1 MYEKASATAPQ
12 AHTTIKST
20 SVIPTSPSTQKPDT
34 NITTP
39 DTTTPSTTTTTV
51 KPPPEF
57 KWDKYRLPAT
67 SHPET
72 YVLVCRPSK
81 AGLGLTTQ
89 GSGLL

>member
-39 DTTTPSTTTTTV
+39 EDTKRYAPALIKAYGNWRYTKKTGSATV
-51 KPPPEF
+51 EM
-57 KWDKYRLPAT
+57 
-67 SHPET
+67 S
-72 YVLVCRPSK
+72 
-81 AGLGLTTQ
+81 LTCNN
-89 GSGLL
+89 GFHLYYF